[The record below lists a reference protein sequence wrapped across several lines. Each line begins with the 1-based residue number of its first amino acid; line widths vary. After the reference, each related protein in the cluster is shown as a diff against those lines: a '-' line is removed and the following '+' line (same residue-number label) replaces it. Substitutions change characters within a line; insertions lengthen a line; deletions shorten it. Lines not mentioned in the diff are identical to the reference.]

1 MVLRQLRSALLPLLV
16 LAAGLVSMAATGGA
30 SPPSNAPSLSQA
42 CGHATGPAG
51 DVDLAIVS
59 HGVRRTARVHV
70 PPAALNG
77 PAAVLLAF
85 HGTGGNGPFMERYS
99 GLAAQLDRGP
109 AAIGVFPS
117 AVGWRWNVEESRA
130 HADDVDFVNDLLDAV
145 QERWCVDV
153 DRVTAAG
160 VSNGGSMAALLA
172 CAMPGRI
179 AGVAIVA
186 GGFATLPACRSR
198 HPVSILEIH
207 GRDDQIVP
215 YWGSPQ
221 DGRRGAVVPWLA
233 SWVARDGC
241 RVARPRSRAI
251 AARTVRY
258 VWSGC
263 RAGAEV
269 EHIAIAGGRHQWP
282 GAIPPDPGPPATI
295 SAAAQAWGFLA
306 PLRLSS

>member
-1 MVLRQLRSALLPLLV
+1 MVPRQLAIKLLPLALL
-16 LAAGLVSMAATGGA
+16 LASVASMAASGGA
-30 SPPSNAPSLSQA
+30 APPSDAPLPSQA
-42 CGHATGPAG
+42 CGHATGAAG
-51 DVDLAIVS
+51 DVVLAIVS

-70 PPAALNG
+70 SPAALSG

-85 HGTGGNGPFMERYS
+85 HGTGGSGPFMERYS

-117 AVGWRWNVEESRA
+117 AAGPRWNVEETRA
-130 HADDVDFVNDLLDAV
+130 HPDDVEFVNDLLDTV
-145 QERWCVDV
+145 EERWCVDL

-160 VSNGGSMAALLA
+160 ISNGGSMAALLA
-172 CAMPGRI
+172 CAMPSRI

-186 GGFATLPACRSR
+186 GGFARLPPCRSR
-198 HPVSILEIH
+198 KPVSVLEIH

-241 RVARPRSRAI
+241 RPARPRSRLI
-251 AARTVRY
+251 APRTVRY
-258 VWSGC
+258 VWAGC
-263 RAGAEV
+263 RGGAQV
-269 EHIAIAGGRHQWP
+269 EHVAIAGGRHQWP

-295 SAAAQAWGFLA
+295 SAAAQVWRFLA
-306 PLRLSS
+306 PLRLTS